1 MKRKTPE
8 SIKQKYENIA
18 SMLLPYA
25 SPADVTKLSSKSQS
39 SHSSDSLIES
49 KYRPPEINANNR
61 EIIIRAITTF
71 LGLYEIVV

>member
-49 KYRPPEINANNR
+49 KYRPPEVNANNI
-61 EIIIRAITTF
+61 EIINRTITTIF
-71 LGLYEIVV
+71 GLYEIVV